1 MQGKNTI
8 LFLQIGT
15 AAGTCFGQLGS
26 RYQPEYTQQKR
37 IKGNV
42 FQLQLLI

>member
-1 MQGKNTI
+1 MQGKITA

-15 AAGTCFGQLGS
+15 EAGTCFGQLGS
-26 RYQPEYTQQKR
+26 RHQPEYKKMY
-37 IKGNV
+37 KGEF